1 MTRKKKLINA
11 LNFTETEKLPK
22 DLAGMRSTGI
32 SCFAYPA
39 LVKEL
44 GLPERLPKVYDS
56 NQMLAL
62 PEIDV
67 LDKLDCDAVTVHLD
81 SYTNAFEEPGKWHK
95 YDFNGRLPALVMNPD
110 DFQTLKNGTITQ
122 KNGSIMPPDSY
133 VFDQSHGGQPLDL
146 SGEIQKKDL
155 GEFEKECKKKQI
167 YRGKAQFCNFF
178 L

>member
-1 MTRKKKLINA
+1 
-11 LNFTETEKLPK
+11 
-22 DLAGMRSTGI
+22 MRSTGI